1 MASVLTLCSFF
12 ANPIVSTVKSRYR
25 TRTYKTS
32 AIDSVSTEIAAHL
45 DPTSGIDKTWRRNAS
60 LAWLEFTFKSSSTP
74 FATESSASDVEK
86 YPRVAAIVKY
96 LQEFGDATTAF
107 SDLRPYVELSQ
118 KEERN
123 KLLDILR
130 KGIQF
135 GKNAKKDDLDSQ
147 FTALSVTKNEVCYP
161 LKFQSAYD
169 ILTSDIVRERKR
181 YD

>member
-1 MASVLTLCSFF
+1 
-12 ANPIVSTVKSRYR
+12 VKSRYR

-74 FATESSASDVEK
+74 FATESSGSDVEK

-130 KGIQF
+130 NGIQF
-135 GKNAKKDDLDSQ
+135 GKKAKKDDLDSQ

-181 YD
+181 YDEMC